1 MNLKAAA
8 AILHHAQGVKR
19 IHFIK
24 ITINYHNKMQ
34 NTNSGTTIIC
44 GREVNKLKLATAMIQ
59 LTPVQMALKLMAC
72 MFSNLKE
79 EIVNGTPTGTTTS
92 KDERRIRT
100 VKQLDPAIMQFIE
113 GQ

>member
-1 MNLKAAA
+1 
-8 AILHHAQGVKR
+8 
-19 IHFIK
+19 
-24 ITINYHNKMQ
+24 MQ

-72 MFSNLKE
+72 MFYKE

-100 VKQLDPAIMQFIE
+100 VNQLDPAIMQFIE